1 MLHIHPITCDYLA
14 RSIQSDYQQAAK
26 HRRLLQESGYEP
38 AHTASVIKFGFALS
52 ATILIIVAISQF
64 VTL

>member
-14 RSIQSDYQQAAK
+14 RSIQYDYQQAAK
-26 HRRLLQESGYEP
+26 YHRLLQESGYERG
-38 AHTASVIKFGFALS
+38 HTASVIKIGFAFS